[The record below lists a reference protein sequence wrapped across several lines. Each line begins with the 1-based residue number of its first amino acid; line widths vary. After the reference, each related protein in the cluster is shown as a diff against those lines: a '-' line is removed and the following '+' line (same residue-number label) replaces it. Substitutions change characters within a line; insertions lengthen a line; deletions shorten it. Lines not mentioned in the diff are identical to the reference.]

1 MALNGAVAVSLV
13 PEIAK
18 LNIINNTYGLNK
30 RINFS
35 LFVTAFIIIPIMVGM
50 FIYSDD
56 IINLLFPN
64 ANKGGELL
72 KLASFSIVFCGF
84 SQTITGILQGIGEVN
99 SYLKY
104 ISFSMIIKLIL
115 NLILIPIDNLLEK
128 GALISSLI
136 YDILIF
142 ILLYKKMKERLH
154 FRLNILIDAIRI
166 FLISIIAICFSKLL
180 LNNIILSIRIKTI
193 IEIFTVAIIYFVL
206 SYFIFQNK
214 NLKNI
219 LFNKKRKKLKY
230 Q

>member
-1 MALNGAVAVSLV
+1 M
-13 PEIAK
+13 I
-18 LNIINNTYGLNK
+18 
-30 RINFS
+30 
-35 LFVTAFIIIPIMVGM
+35 GM

-72 KLASFSIVFCGF
+72 KIASISIIFCGL

-115 NLILIPIDNLLEK
+115 NLVLIPIDNLLEK

-142 ILLYKKMKERLH
+142 VLVYKKMKEKLH
-154 FRLNILIDAIRI
+154 LKINILSNIIRI
-166 FLISIIAICFSKLL
+166 FLISIIAVYFSKLL
-180 LNNIILSIRIKTI
+180 LNNIILSIRIKTVL
-193 IEIFTVAIIYFVL
+193 EIFIVAIIYFIL
-206 SYFIFQNK
+206 SYFIFKNE
-214 NLKNI
+214 NLKNV
-219 LFNKKRKKLKY
+219 FNKKRKQLKY
-230 Q
+230 K

>member
-1 MALNGAVAVSLV
+1 M
-13 PEIAK
+13 I
-18 LNIINNTYGLNK
+18 
-30 RINFS
+30 
-35 LFVTAFIIIPIMVGM
+35 GM

-72 KLASFSIVFCGF
+72 KIASISIIFCGL

-115 NLILIPIDNLLEK
+115 NLVLIPIDNLLEK

-142 ILLYKKMKERLH
+142 VLVYKKMKEKLH
-154 FRLNILIDAIRI
+154 LKINIL
-166 FLISIIAICFSKLL
+166 S
-180 LNNIILSIRIKTI
+180 NIKT
-193 IEIFTVAIIYFVL
+193 
-206 SYFIFQNK
+206 
-214 NLKNI
+214 
-219 LFNKKRKKLKY
+219 
-230 Q
+230 